1 MGIRGSA
8 LLQFDQLLT
17 EHGASQRDFLAP
29 LQIGLDVVG
38 NFGKTLPYLSLVQL
52 FEGSAHALSLPRFGL
67 ELALRQGSTLVG
79 PLRHLASSAP
89 TVGHALVAVIRY
101 MRHYSPAIHFRL
113 EHRAGQ
119 ALLYFDN
126 GLPSSEQ
133 TPQIVGKS
141 VMGARLLIGEL
152 RGTPLRP
159 RAVTFRHAALGDA
172 TGYLRYF
179 DCPVLFG
186 QPHNCLVMSAD
197 VLQEGCIRHDATLH
211 AIVRHFLEDHQVAD
225 ERLRFQVERKIQMLL
240 PIQRCTLEQ
249 VALALNLNSRTLQRR
264 LARDGIDFEDYLDGI
279 RRRQAQQ
286 MLRETNLSVGQ
297 ISNELG
303 YRRTTSF
310 CRAHLRWFDM
320 TPLEHRRQH
329 GDPVIAGY
337 DAIPPAGQPQV
348 SAQVP

>member
-1 MGIRGSA
+1 MDSIRGSA

-17 EHGASQRDFLAP
+17 EHGARQHDLLAP
-29 LQIGLDVVG
+29 LKIDPQVVG
-38 NFGKTLPYLSLVQL
+38 NYAKRLPYLNLVQW

-67 ELALRQGSTLVG
+67 ELALLQGATLVG
-79 PLRHLASSAP
+79 PLRHLANSAP

-126 GLPSSEQ
+126 GLPDSRH
-133 TPQIVGKS
+133 TPQVVEKS

-159 RAVTFRHAALGDA
+159 KAVTLRHLALGEPA
-172 TGYLRYF
+172 GYLRYF
-179 DCPVLFG
+179 DCPVLFD
-186 QPHNCLVMSAD
+186 QPHNCLLMPAD
-197 VLQEGCIRHDATLH
+197 VLQEACVHHDAALH
-211 AIVRHFLEDHQVAD
+211 AIVRHYLEEQAAPCDS
-225 ERLRFQVERKIQMLL
+225 LRAQVERIIQMLL
-240 PIQRCTLEQ
+240 PSQRCTLEQ
-249 VALALNLNSRTLQRR
+249 VALALELNPRTLQRR
-264 LARDGIDFEDYLDGI
+264 LASDGIDFEDYLEGM

-286 MLRETNLSVGQ
+286 MLRSTGLSVGQ
-297 ISNELG
+297 IASELG

-329 GDPVIAGY
+329 GDP
-337 DAIPPAGQPQV
+337 QV
-348 SAQVP
+348 AHL

>member
-1 MGIRGSA
+1 MDSIRGSA

-17 EHGASQRDFLAP
+17 EHGARQHDLLAP
-29 LQIGLDVVG
+29 LKIDPQVVG
-38 NFGKTLPYLSLVQL
+38 NYAKRLPYLNLVQL

-67 ELALRQGSTLVG
+67 ELALLQGATLVG
-79 PLRHLASSAP
+79 PLRHLANSAP

-126 GLPSSEQ
+126 GLPDSRH
-133 TPQIVGKS
+133 TPQIVEKS
-141 VMGARLLIGEL
+141 MMGARLLIGEL

-159 RAVTFRHAALGDA
+159 KAVTLRHLALGEPA
-172 TGYLRYF
+172 GYLRYF
-179 DCPVLFG
+179 DCPVLFD
-186 QPHNCLVMSAD
+186 QPHNCLLMPAD
-197 VLQEGCIRHDATLH
+197 VLQEACVHHDAALH
-211 AIVRHFLEDHQVAD
+211 AIVRHYLEEQAVPCDSLCA
-225 ERLRFQVERKIQMLL
+225 QVERIIQMLL
-240 PIQRCTLEQ
+240 PSQRCTLEQ
-249 VALALNLNSRTLQRR
+249 VALALELNPRTLQRR
-264 LARDGIDFEDYLDGI
+264 LASDGIDFEDYLDGM

-286 MLRETNLSVGQ
+286 MLRSTGLSVGQ
-297 ISNELG
+297 IASELG

-329 GDPVIAGY
+329 GDP
-337 DAIPPAGQPQV
+337 QV
-348 SAQVP
+348 AHL

>member
-1 MGIRGSA
+1 MDSIRGSA

-17 EHGASQRDFLAP
+17 EHGARQRDLLAP
-29 LQIGLDVVG
+29 LKIDPQVVG
-38 NFGKTLPYLSLVQL
+38 NYAKRLPYLNLVQL

-67 ELALRQGSTLVG
+67 ELALLQGATLVG
-79 PLRHLASSAP
+79 PLRHLANSAP

-126 GLPSSEQ
+126 GLPDSRH
-133 TPQIVGKS
+133 TPQVVEKS

-159 RAVTFRHAALGDA
+159 KAVTLRHLALGEPA
-172 TGYLRYF
+172 GYLRYF
-179 DCPVLFG
+179 DCPVLFD
-186 QPHNCLVMSAD
+186 QPHNCLLMPAD
-197 VLQEGCIRHDATLH
+197 VLQEACVHHDAALH
-211 AIVRHFLEDHQVAD
+211 AIVRHYLEEQAAPCDS
-225 ERLRFQVERKIQMLL
+225 LRAQVERIIQMLL
-240 PIQRCTLEQ
+240 PSQRCTLEQ
-249 VALALNLNSRTLQRR
+249 VALALELNPRTLQRR
-264 LARDGIDFEDYLDGI
+264 LASDGIDFEDYLDGM

-286 MLRETNLSVGQ
+286 MLRSTGLSVGQ
-297 ISNELG
+297 IASELG

-329 GDPVIAGY
+329 GDP
-337 DAIPPAGQPQV
+337 QV
-348 SAQVP
+348 AQL

>member
-1 MGIRGSA
+1 MDSIRGSA

-17 EHGASQRDFLAP
+17 EHGARQRDLLAP
-29 LQIGLDVVG
+29 LKIDPQVVG
-38 NFGKTLPYLSLVQL
+38 NHAKRLPYLNLVQW

-67 ELALRQGSTLVG
+67 ELALLQGATLVG
-79 PLRHLASSAP
+79 PLRHLANSAP

-126 GLPSSEQ
+126 GLPDSRH
-133 TPQIVGKS
+133 TPQIVEKS
-141 VMGARLLIGEL
+141 MMGARLLIGEL

-159 RAVTFRHAALGDA
+159 KAVTLRHLALGEPA
-172 TGYLRYF
+172 GYLRYF
-179 DCPVLFG
+179 DCPVLFD
-186 QPHNCLVMSAD
+186 QPHNCLLMPAD
-197 VLQEGCIRHDATLH
+197 VLQEACVHHDAALH
-211 AIVRHFLEDHQVAD
+211 AIVRHYLEQQAAPCDS
-225 ERLRFQVERKIQMLL
+225 LRAQVERIIQMLL
-240 PIQRCTLEQ
+240 PSQRCTLEQ
-249 VALALNLNSRTLQRR
+249 VALALELNPRTLQRR
-264 LARDGIDFEDYLDGI
+264 LASDGIDFEDYLDGM

-286 MLRETNLSVGQ
+286 MLRSTGLSVGQ
-297 ISNELG
+297 IASELG

-329 GDPVIAGY
+329 GDP
-337 DAIPPAGQPQV
+337 QV
-348 SAQVP
+348 AQL

>member
-1 MGIRGSA
+1 MDSIRGSA

-17 EHGASQRDFLAP
+17 EHGARQRDLLAP
-29 LQIGLDVVG
+29 LKIDPQVVG
-38 NFGKTLPYLSLVQL
+38 NYAKRLPYLNLVQW

-67 ELALRQGSTLVG
+67 ELALLQGATLVG
-79 PLRHLASSAP
+79 PLRHLANSAP

-119 ALLYFDN
+119 ALLYFDS
-126 GLPSSEQ
+126 GLPDSRH
-133 TPQIVGKS
+133 TPQVVEKS

-159 RAVTFRHAALGDA
+159 KAVTLRHLALGEPA
-172 TGYLRYF
+172 GYLRYF
-179 DCPVLFG
+179 DCPVLFD
-186 QPHNCLVMSAD
+186 QPHNCLLMPAD
-197 VLQEGCIRHDATLH
+197 VLQEACVHHDAALH
-211 AIVRHFLEDHQVAD
+211 AIVRHYLEQQAAPCDSLCA
-225 ERLRFQVERKIQMLL
+225 QVERIIQMLL
-240 PIQRCTLEQ
+240 PSQRCTLEQ
-249 VALALNLNSRTLQRR
+249 VALALELNPRTLQRR
-264 LARDGIDFEDYLDGI
+264 LASDGIDFEDYLDGM

-286 MLRETNLSVGQ
+286 MLRSTGLSVGQ
-297 ISNELG
+297 IASELG

-329 GDPVIAGY
+329 GDP
-337 DAIPPAGQPQV
+337 QV
-348 SAQVP
+348 AQL

>member
-1 MGIRGSA
+1 MDSIRGSA

-17 EHGASQRDFLAP
+17 EHGARQRDLLAP
-29 LQIGLDVVG
+29 LKIDPQVVG
-38 NFGKTLPYLSLVQL
+38 NYAKRLPYLNLVQL

-67 ELALRQGSTLVG
+67 ELALLQGATLVG
-79 PLRHLASSAP
+79 PLRHLANSAP

-126 GLPSSEQ
+126 GLPDSRH
-133 TPQIVGKS
+133 TPQVVEKS

-159 RAVTFRHAALGDA
+159 KAVTLRHLALGEPA
-172 TGYLRYF
+172 GYLRYF
-179 DCPVLFG
+179 DCPVLFD
-186 QPHNCLVMSAD
+186 QPHNCLLMPAD
-197 VLQEGCIRHDATLH
+197 VLQEACVHHDAALH
-211 AIVRHFLEDHQVAD
+211 AIVRHYLEEQAAPCDS
-225 ERLRFQVERKIQMLL
+225 LRAQVERIIQMLL
-240 PIQRCTLEQ
+240 PSQRCTLEQ
-249 VALALNLNSRTLQRR
+249 VALALELNPRTLQRR
-264 LARDGIDFEDYLDGI
+264 LASDGIDFEDYLEGM

-286 MLRETNLSVGQ
+286 MLRSTGLSVGQ
-297 ISNELG
+297 IASELG

-329 GDPVIAGY
+329 GDP
-337 DAIPPAGQPQV
+337 QV
-348 SAQVP
+348 AQL

>member
-1 MGIRGSA
+1 MESIRGSA
-8 LLQFDQLLT
+8 LFDQLLT

-38 NFGKTLPYLSLVQL
+38 NFGKTLPYLSLVQM

-159 RAVTFRHAALGDA
+159 RAVTFRHAALG
-172 TGYLRYF
+172 
-179 DCPVLFG
+179 
-186 QPHNCLVMSAD
+186 
-197 VLQEGCIRHDATLH
+197 
-211 AIVRHFLEDHQVAD
+211 
-225 ERLRFQVERKIQMLL
+225 
-240 PIQRCTLEQ
+240 
-249 VALALNLNSRTLQRR
+249 
-264 LARDGIDFEDYLDGI
+264 
-279 RRRQAQQ
+279 
-286 MLRETNLSVGQ
+286 SVGQ

-337 DAIPPAGQPQV
+337 DAIPPAGQHQV